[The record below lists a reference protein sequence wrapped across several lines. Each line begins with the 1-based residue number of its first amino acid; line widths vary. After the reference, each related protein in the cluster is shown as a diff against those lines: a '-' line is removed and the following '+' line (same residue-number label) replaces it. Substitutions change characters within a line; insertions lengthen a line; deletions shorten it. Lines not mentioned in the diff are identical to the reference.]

1 MALPLRT
8 VPNASRRGM
17 GRWPR
22 LRLLGFPLALAA
34 LLQGCQTPRQTLHLV
49 LVPTGKLEWLQEDE
63 RDRIDWGPLLREFQ
77 RLHPGAQLQISVV
90 PDGELEPTLR
100 RDRSRGLGPDLL
112 LVRGPQAN
120 ALLQQGLVKP
130 LNGLP
135 TWRRSSALLE
145 PEMVERVN
153 TRAGIS
159 GLPVFNQVTLAC
171 YDRRV
176 VTNPPATLD
185 ELLALAASGRPIGV
199 AVDPIGLWWSAGA
212 LGAQDAM
219 VPILTGTA
227 GAPATSPAEQR
238 AALLAWLSW
247 LRQLTLQSRVDIAS
261 GPRDLI
267 EGLESGRISWIP
279 CFSASLGRLERT
291 MGQRLGVAPLPA
303 GPAGPPTPFN
313 SLMVLSLGSDSSPP
327 QRQLALDLAELSLDP
342 LLQRA
347 FTLQS
352 RMVLPVNRFVP
363 VPLASSGQLVALQ
376 QAQSQF
382 NQRSRLLTT
391 PYSADRLRLMQ
402 PRVEGLIWKVML
414 GALTPQQGVEGMMRL
429 RSAS

>member
-1 MALPLRT
+1 
-8 VPNASRRGM
+8 
-17 GRWPR
+17 
-22 LRLLGFPLALAA
+22 
-34 LLQGCQTPRQTLHLV
+34 
-49 LVPTGKLEWLQEDE
+49 
-63 RDRIDWGPLLREFQ
+63 
-77 RLHPGAQLQISVV
+77 
-90 PDGELEPTLR
+90 
-100 RDRSRGLGPDLL
+100 
-112 LVRGPQAN
+112 
-120 ALLQQGLVKP
+120 VKP

-176 VTNPPATLD
+176 VTSPPATLD

-247 LRQLTLQSRVDIAS
+247 LRQLTLQSHVDIAS

-429 RSAS
+429 RAAS